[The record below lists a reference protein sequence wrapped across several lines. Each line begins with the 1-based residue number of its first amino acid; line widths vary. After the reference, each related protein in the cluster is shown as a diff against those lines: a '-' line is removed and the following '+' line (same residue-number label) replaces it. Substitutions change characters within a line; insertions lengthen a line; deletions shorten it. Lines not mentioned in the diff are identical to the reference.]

1 MSTFFLFLRRVGR
14 GEGAGKGLSPLL
26 FCGEVC
32 ARKALFFEI
41 LQKDIAIIGEL
52 CYTIEDRYC
61 SSASFGRKLAFG
73 KEIISIMGKIISFAN
88 QKGGVGKTTSAVN
101 IAASLGVLGY
111 KVLLIDLDPQGNATS
126 GVGIMKKTLKSTVF
140 DLLTTDATAESVIL
154 KTPYDN
160 LSVIPANTTL
170 ARAEYE
176 LGDVENGEF
185 VMKNKLS
192 AVRDRFDY
200 VIIDCPPSLGMLTV
214 NAMSASD
221 GVVIPMQCEFF
232 ALEGLSQLMFTISR
246 IKQHYNKELNVTGIL
261 VTMHNNRLILS
272 MQVIN
277 ELKKHYA
284 DKLFETTI
292 SRNVKVSEAPGF
304 GAPVYYHEKRSK
316 GAIEYM
322 NVAKQLAERI

>member
-1 MSTFFLFLRRVGR
+1 
-14 GEGAGKGLSPLL
+14 
-26 FCGEVC
+26 
-32 ARKALFFEI
+32 
-41 LQKDIAIIGEL
+41 
-52 CYTIEDRYC
+52 
-61 SSASFGRKLAFG
+61 
-73 KEIISIMGKIISFAN
+73 MGKIISFAN

-126 GVGIMKKTLKSTVF
+126 GVGSMKKALKSTVF
-140 DLLTTDATAESVIL
+140 DMLTTDTSVDAVTI
-154 KTPYDN
+154 KTKYDN
-160 LSVIPANTTL
+160 LSVVPAHTTL

-176 LGDVENGEF
+176 LGDIENGEY
-185 VMKNKLS
+185 VMKKKLE
-192 AVRDRFDY
+192 AVRAKYDY
-200 VIIDCPPSLGMLTV
+200 IIIDCPPSLGMLTV
-214 NAMSASD
+214 NAMTASD

-246 IKQHYNKELNVTGIL
+246 IKTHYNKALNVTGIL
-261 VTMHNNRLILS
+261 ITMHNSRLILS

-277 ELKKHYA
+277 ELRKHYA

-316 GAIEYM
+316 GSVEYM
-322 NVAKQLAERI
+322 NVAKELAERI